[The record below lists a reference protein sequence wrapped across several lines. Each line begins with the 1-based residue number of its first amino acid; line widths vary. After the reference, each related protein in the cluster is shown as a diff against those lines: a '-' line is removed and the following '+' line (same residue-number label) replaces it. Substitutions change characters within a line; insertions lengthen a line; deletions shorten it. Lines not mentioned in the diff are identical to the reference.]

1 MALMNG
7 DSHIGFSISVVD
19 VQPALD
25 CGKRRRKKL
34 SSCLCEALTID

>member
-7 DSHIGFSISVVD
+7 DSDMGFNISVVD
-19 VQPALD
+19 VEPALD

-34 SSCLCEALTID
+34 SSYLCEALTID